1 MTEMMP
7 KTIGTEVQAKLA
19 RMMESDERVKD
30 LATGF
35 ALAYELLRS
44 QEEQEQ

>member
-1 MTEMMP
+1 MTEMMT
-7 KTIGTEVQAKLA
+7 KTSGTEVQAKLA

-35 ALAYELLRS
+35 VMAYEMLRG
-44 QEEQEQ
+44 QDEQEQ